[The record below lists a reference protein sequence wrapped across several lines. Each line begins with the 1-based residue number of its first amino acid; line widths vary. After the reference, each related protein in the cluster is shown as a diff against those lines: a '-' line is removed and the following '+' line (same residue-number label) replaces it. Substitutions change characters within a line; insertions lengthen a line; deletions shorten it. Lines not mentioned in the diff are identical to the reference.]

1 MGHTEIICIIEI
13 GTEKPACDHKL
24 NQFVHGRQTEVGRV
38 TPVPA
43 DELRPDRAEAAE
55 IVDYRIVRDSFWT
68 ANSSGLDVPESFVV
82 LTFVRSRRQQVRA
95 KG

>member
-1 MGHTEIICIIEI
+1 MGNTEIICMIKI
-13 GTEKPACDHKL
+13 GTDKTACDHKL
-24 NQFVHGRQTEVGRV
+24 NQFVHGRQTEVGRL

>member
-1 MGHTEIICIIEI
+1 MIKI
-13 GTEKPACDHKL
+13 GTDKTACDHKL
-24 NQFVHGRQTEVGRV
+24 NQFVHGRQTEVGRL

>member
-1 MGHTEIICIIEI
+1 MGNTEILCIIGI

-24 NQFVHGRQTEVGRV
+24 NQFVHGRQTEVGRL
-38 TPVPA
+38 TPLPA
-43 DELRPDRAEAAE
+43 DELRLTGPKLLNRRLPNRERL
-55 IVDYRIVRDSFWT
+55 IFDSH
-68 ANSSGLDVPESFVV
+68 SSGLDVPESFVV